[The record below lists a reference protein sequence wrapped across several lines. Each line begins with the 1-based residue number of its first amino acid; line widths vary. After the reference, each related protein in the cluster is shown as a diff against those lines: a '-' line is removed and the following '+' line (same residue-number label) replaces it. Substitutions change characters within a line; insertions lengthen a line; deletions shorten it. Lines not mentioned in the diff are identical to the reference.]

1 MNYSSNYVLWIMYN
15 AVVCFFNYSKYA
27 LVINLHITNNTK
39 YKIIQYFNWIVV
51 KQYIP
56 LYIAI

>member
-15 AVVCFFNYSKYA
+15 AVVSFFNYSKCA
-27 LVINLHITNNTK
+27 LVINLHITNNSK

-51 KQYIP
+51 KQYIQ